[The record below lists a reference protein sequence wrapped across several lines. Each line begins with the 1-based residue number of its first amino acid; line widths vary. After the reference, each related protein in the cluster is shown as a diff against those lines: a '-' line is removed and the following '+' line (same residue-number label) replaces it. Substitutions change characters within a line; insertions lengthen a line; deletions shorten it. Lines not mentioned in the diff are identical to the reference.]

1 MTDWMTSAPSYE
13 LGKGRPPLPMASPVD
28 TGFSNPVIQT
38 SSPGRSGVLTTTVF
52 YCSGGS
58 HEWLPWLH
66 RGDGYVTRCIH
77 CSREETFDEVEG
89 DGP

>member
-1 MTDWMTSAPSYE
+1 MSNWVTSLPSYE
-13 LGKGRPPLPMASPVD
+13 LGRGGTIETSEGP
-28 TGFSNPVIQT
+28 GF
-38 SSPGRSGVLTTTVF
+38 SGVLTTTVF